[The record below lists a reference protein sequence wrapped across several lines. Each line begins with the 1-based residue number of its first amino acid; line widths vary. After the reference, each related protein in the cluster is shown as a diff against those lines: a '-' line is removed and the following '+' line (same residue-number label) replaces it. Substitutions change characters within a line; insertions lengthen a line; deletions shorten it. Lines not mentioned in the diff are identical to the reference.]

1 MFSRFS
7 LIPGRGCGEARVQP
21 SQFVAREFRPF
32 RSSASAQPLLSVTP
46 NATSYLDSRRVQ
58 LCTSCVIINIQYRI
72 LLEIFSN

>member
-46 NATSYLDSRRVQ
+46 NATSYLDSRRST
-58 LCTSCVIINIQYRI
+58 LNFMRDHQYSVSWI